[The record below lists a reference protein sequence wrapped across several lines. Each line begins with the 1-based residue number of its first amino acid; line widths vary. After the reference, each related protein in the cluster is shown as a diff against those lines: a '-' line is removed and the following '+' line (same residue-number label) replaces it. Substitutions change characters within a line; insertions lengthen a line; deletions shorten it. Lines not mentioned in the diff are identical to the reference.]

1 MCSRKDD
8 MSRMCYRYPK
18 LHVSYDIDEELL
30 EFSVPNFILQPSVEI
45 QSLGFALGPLWG
57 MALATLWDS
66 HHTKDDEE

>member
-30 EFSVPNFILQPSVEI
+30 E